1 MTFNLTRFKTLLLR
15 EWLQNRWIWA
25 VVVSTLPMLM
35 LVVMPFG
42 EVKML
47 PNTPVQLV
55 AGVVI
60 ALSAVVAVLAAWA
73 TVLFMAPGLAR
84 RDSQDRSIEFW
95 LSLPSTHPEHVGAQY
110 VSHALLFPLGA
121 LAAGVGFGLVLMP
134 IILLKWQGMAALTA
148 VDWPGLLAWLG
159 GAAAS
164 AVLSLLLAALWLSPV
179 VMVLMAT
186 SAWVKRLALPLLAI
200 VATALANWPTTAPV
214 VRAAMVNYGKTV
226 GALFDGPVRVFFSEW
241 TNTINGLELAPQTP
255 LGFAQGALTDLA
267 SPQFAVSIA
276 VALLAAFALVLRRQ
290 RG

>member
-1 MTFNLTRFKTLLLR
+1 MNFKLMRFKTLLLR
-15 EWLQNRWIWA
+15 EWLQNRWTWA
-25 VVVSTLPMLM
+25 VVVCTLPVLM

-42 EVKML
+42 DVKMV

-148 VDWPGLLAWLG
+148 VDWPALLAWLG

-200 VATALANWPTTAPV
+200 AATALANWPTTAPV
-214 VRAAMVNYGKTV
+214 VRAAMVSYGNMV
-226 GALFDGPVRVFFSEW
+226 GALLDGPVRVFFTGSTSALKEME
-241 TNTINGLELAPQTP
+241 LESQTL
-255 LGFAQGALTDLA
+255 LGHVQGSLTDLA